1 VLRDNIQVSPNLQF
15 RIWLGEEML
24 RESVVLSTRKLMMSS
39 RSSSRM
45 LFLMLLPTLST
56 LGGRLSP
63 LWMLFMLSR
72 GMKCNTPCKSYQNE
86 RNPETLQVWDYI
98 VKNDLKKLIGIT
110 YTNKMHLLFGN
121 ISLKNSTVKCVW
133 L

>member
-1 VLRDNIQVSPNLQF
+1 MLRDNIQVSPNLQF

-56 LGGRLSP
+56 RGGRLSP
-63 LWMLFMLSR
+63 LCMLFMLSR

>member
-1 VLRDNIQVSPNLQF
+1 MLRDNIQVSPNLQF

-98 VKNDLKKLIGIT
+98 VKNDLKKLIGLT

>member
-1 VLRDNIQVSPNLQF
+1 MLRDNIQVSPNLQF

>member
-1 VLRDNIQVSPNLQF
+1 MLRDNIQVSPNLQF

-98 VKNDLKKLIGIT
+98 VEDDLKKLIGTT